1 MSFSSCRLLVAV
13 GGAFLL
19 LPALSSCVSD
29 DFVCVG
35 PPKPG
40 IVLTV
45 VDAVTNADL
54 GQLARVTVTNLAPGG
69 QSFTRSVE
77 EVGSFTIRA
86 GTYELRTVATG
97 YATRTD
103 TVTVGTRIVS
113 GCEDIVT
120 VPRTIQLTP
129 QR

>member
-1 MSFSSCRLLVAV
+1 MRFPRAHSIAAL
-13 GGAFLL
+13 GGPFLL
-19 LPALSSCVSD
+19 LALSSCVSD
-29 DFVCVG
+29 DFVCAV

-69 QSFTRSVE
+69 QPLTGPVE
-77 EVGSFTIRA
+77 QVASFTIRA
-86 GTYELRTVATG
+86 GTFELRTVAAG
-97 YATRTD
+97 YVSRTD
-103 TVTVGTRIVS
+103 TVTVGTRIVG
-113 GCEDIVT
+113 GCEEKVT
-120 VPRTIQLTP
+120 VPRTIQLSP

>member
-1 MSFSSCRLLVAV
+1 MSFSRGNLR
-13 GGAFLL
+13 GAAAGACLL
-19 LPALSSCVSD
+19 LSALLACTSE

-35 PPKPG
+35 PPIPG

-54 GQLARVTVTNLAPGG
+54 GQLAVVTVTSLAPGG
-69 QSFTRSVE
+69 QALTGPVE
-77 EVGSFTIRA
+77 QVASFTIRA
-86 GTYELRTVATG
+86 GTYELRTVAAG
-97 YATRTD
+97 YASRTD
-103 TVTVGTRIVS
+103 TVTVGTRMVG
-113 GCEDIVT
+113 GCEETVT